1 MGTVIR
7 ILLIED
13 LCVRKAMPRVVDS
26 PVTGNVVDKN
36 VLTDYIVLQPSTIQ
50 CESKL
55 LHILPKFTI
64 PNLSFQNLL
73 RYFIMKTYYCTF
85 IKIYINITMSTFAML
100 NILCYLISDTMT
112 HPFFVKKITG
122 N

>member
-1 MGTVIR
+1 MKCWFVGTVIR

-50 CESKL
+50 CESKP
-55 LHILPKFTI
+55 LHILPKFTV
-64 PNLSFQNLL
+64 PNF
-73 RYFIMKTYYCTF
+73 TF
-85 IKIYINITMSTFAML
+85 
-100 NILCYLISDTMT
+100 
-112 HPFFVKKITG
+112 
-122 N
+122 

>member
-13 LCVRKAMPRVVDS
+13 LCVQKAMPRVVDS

-50 CESKL
+50 CESKQ
-55 LHILPKFTI
+55 LHILPQFTI
-64 PNLSFQNLL
+64 PNLSF
-73 RYFIMKTYYCTF
+73 
-85 IKIYINITMSTFAML
+85 
-100 NILCYLISDTMT
+100 
-112 HPFFVKKITG
+112 
-122 N
+122 